1 MFFFLCKRH
10 RVELATELEG
20 LNISYK
26 SRLTVSTFSGVAG
39 ATQLANGSSQI
50 YGHVLGSFTLAQ
62 HWPCVC
68 RDEASGDLDLAI
80 GEDQCPAK
88 V

>member
-1 MFFFLCKRH
+1 MGVAKFMAMFWAASRL
-10 RVELATELEG
+10 
-20 LNISYK
+20 LNIG
-26 SRLTVSTFSGVAG
+26 R
-39 ATQLANGSSQI
+39 
-50 YGHVLGSFTLAQ
+50 
-62 HWPCVC
+62 VC